1 MLRIRIVHWTIVLLT
16 AILVGC
22 AADAPLEPANVD
34 PSSTPTENTI
44 SGPIVRPTS
53 TKEPRPTNT
62 SVQIQATTTENPK
75 KEQVTMTDSNA
86 NQIDIA
92 LNKLTALVKED
103 LAKKLS
109 ISVEQIKV
117 LNTEQAAWPE
127 AGLGCPQPNGVNNQ
141 GLVLGYRVILEA
153 SGQSYEY
160 HTDLNQSF
168 VLCEQVPNKSKE
180 VPVPRN
186 TSTPSVE
193 TPVVG
198 EPVEQ
203 AKADLAQRLGVD
215 IDSMTVVRMEDVTW
229 PDGSLGCPQP
239 GMAYTQALV
248 DGSFIQ
254 LSVEGRTY
262 NYHSGRGG
270 TPFLCQSKNEIL
282 PEELPNDG
290 PGFGD
295 F

>member
-1 MLRIRIVHWTIVLLT
+1 MLRIRIVHWTVVLLT

-22 AADAPLEPANVD
+22 VTDAPPELAGVD
-34 PSSTPTENTI
+34 PSSTPTDNPI
-44 SGPIVRPTS
+44 SGLLVQPTS
-53 TKEPRPTNT
+53 MKEPKPTNT
-62 SVQIQATTTENPK
+62 SVQIQATPTENPK
-75 KEQVTMTDSNA
+75 KEQVKVTDSNA

-117 LNTEQAAWPE
+117 LNTEQAAWPD
-127 AGLGCPQPNGVNNQ
+127 AGLGCPQPDGVNNQ
-141 GLVLGYRVILEA
+141 GLVLGYRVILET

-160 HTDLNQSF
+160 HTDLNQSV
-168 VLCEQVPNKSKE
+168 VLCEQVPNESKE
-180 VPVPRN
+180 VPAPRN
-186 TSTPSVE
+186 TSTPSE
-193 TPVVG
+193 ESPVVG
-198 EPVEQ
+198 QPVEQ

-215 IDSMTVVRMEDVTW
+215 IDSITVVRMEDVTW

-248 DGSFIQ
+248 DGSFIE
-254 LSVEGRTY
+254 LSVRGGTY

-270 TPFLCQSKNEIL
+270 TPFLCKSKNEIL
-282 PEELPNDG
+282 TEELPNDG